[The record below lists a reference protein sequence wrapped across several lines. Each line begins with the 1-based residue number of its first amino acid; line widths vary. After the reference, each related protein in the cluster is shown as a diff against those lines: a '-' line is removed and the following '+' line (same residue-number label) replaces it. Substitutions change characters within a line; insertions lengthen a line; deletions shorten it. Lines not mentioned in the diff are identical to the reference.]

1 MRLLGEREREKTF
14 APSHFPP
21 FPTSRF
27 CAQELKEP
35 KGGRGV
41 ALVGKYLIRFELVR
55 VASAAREIVHVGERL
70 VERCPPTG
78 LEVSPCPLPQE
89 KGRKKSSH
97 IPFSA
102 THARISD
109 LLSSFRK

>member
-1 MRLLGEREREKTF
+1 M
-14 APSHFPP
+14 
-21 FPTSRF
+21 
-27 CAQELKEP
+27 
-35 KGGRGV
+35 

-55 VASAAREIVHVGERL
+55 VASAAREIVHVGGRL

-78 LEVSPCPLPQE
+78 LEVSPCTLPQV
-89 KGRKKSSH
+89 KGRGEKSSH

-109 LLSSFRK
+109 LLSSLRK

>member
-1 MRLLGEREREKTF
+1 M
-14 APSHFPP
+14 
-21 FPTSRF
+21 
-27 CAQELKEP
+27 
-35 KGGRGV
+35 

-55 VASAAREIVHVGERL
+55 VAAAREIVQDVGERL

-78 LEVSPCPLPQE
+78 LEVSPCTLPQV
-89 KGRKKSSH
+89 KGRGKKSSH